1 MKTPYEELKVSK
13 DFTIKELKSQFRK
26 LAKKYHPDLKK
37 GSSDKF
43 RDLKKA
49 YNILI
54 DPKKRAYYDETG
66 MVFDDMK
73 ENKIKT
79 NAKENLFNLIKQ
91 VIYNPNIMNHFENM
105 DLIGIINKAIN
116 DNKNM
121 LTQNIRKVSTE
132 YETAKKIV
140 LKLKHKGGE
149 NDFIKEMI
157 NNSIKEKEEVIK
169 GMSNNIKIFDLML
182 EMINEYD
189 YDFEQIIT
197 YVNTQTFSNLNSTTT
212 TSYM

>member
-1 MKTPYEELKVSK
+1 MNNPYEELEVSK
-13 DFTIKELKSQFRK
+13 EFTEKELKSQFRK
-26 LAKKYHPDLKK
+26 LAKKHHPDLKK
-37 GSSDKF
+37 GTSDKF

-49 YNILI
+49 YNILS
-54 DPKKRAYYDETG
+54 DPEKRAYYDETG
-66 MVFDDMK
+66 MVFDDMQV
-73 ENKIKT
+73 NKIKT

-91 VIYNPNIMNHFENM
+91 IIYNPNIMNHFENM

-121 LTQNIRKVSTE
+121 LTQNIRKVSKE

-169 GMSNNIKIFDLML
+169 GMSSNIKIFDLML

-189 YDFEQIIT
+189 YDFEQIMTNI
-197 YVNTQTFSNLNSTTT
+197 NMNSFSNLNSTTT
-212 TSYM
+212 TVFM